1 VPKRL
6 LGLPRTRSL
15 SDPTNYQPFVS
26 FSCGEAHVYERDVND
41 ALLDLLDQPPQ
52 QIERLTFRVAEDRGS
67 GELIGLS
74 VFLKRSLPTEPEAV
88 NIALI
93 AVEESFRGARIEGN
107 MRIGAFLLCDALDQI
122 ERRWGNPLPE
132 VWASVHREN
141 EPCKRNVMCPRHCF
155 WRIRTKEEYEIYLRS
170 AKQTGA
176 RGFPPAMIQA
186 VTMAGQ

>member
-1 VPKRL
+1 MPKRL

-15 SDPTNYQPFVS
+15 SDPTNYQPFAS

-41 ALLDLLDQPPQ
+41 ALRDLLDQPPE

-74 VFLKRSLPTEPEAV
+74 VFLKRHLPIEPNAV

-93 AVEESFRGARIEGN
+93 AVEERFRGALIEGN

-141 EPCKRNVMCPRHCF
+141 EPCKRNVMCALHCF
-155 WRIRTKEEYEIYLRS
+155 WPIRTKEEYEVYLRS
-170 AKQTGA
+170 ANQAST
-176 RGFPPAMIQA
+176 RGFTPDMIQA
-186 VTMAGQ
+186 VKMAGQ